1 MKRILEG
8 KLFPM
13 KALGY
18 FAVITG
24 RGNSEDSIETIKD
37 YEEHFFSNSK
47 LLRFDWLRIFV
58 DSLKM
63 FVFFLLK
70 RWHFATKSNDYSK
83 FKLCSK

>member
-37 YEEHFFSNSK
+37 YEEQFFSNSK
-47 LLRFDWLRIFV
+47 LLRFD
-58 DSLKM
+58 
-63 FVFFLLK
+63 
-70 RWHFATKSNDYSK
+70 N
-83 FKLCSK
+83 